1 MYLRNIKR
9 APPFLHPLRIGR
21 TMMKIMRITWMR
33 NLRGD
38 IDRGH
43 KRSALKGKSMV
54 HIADSSHKSGS
65 HTRQQAGGLPG
76 DGL

>member
-1 MYLRNIKR
+1 
-9 APPFLHPLRIGR
+9 
-21 TMMKIMRITWMR
+21 MR